1 MLIISI
7 ATATTKNTRR
17 FLLQHSHKL
26 SMFFIIIIIIIII
39 IITIN
44 VISRRIYQL
53 ILLNLNNHLMFDF
66 IVLMHKSPYYD
77 KK

>member
-26 SMFFIIIIIIIII
+26 SMFFIIIIIII
-39 IITIN
+39 TIN

-53 ILLNLNNHLMFDF
+53 ILLNLNNHLMFGF

>member
-26 SMFFIIIIIIIII
+26 SMFFIIIIII
-39 IITIN
+39 TNN

-53 ILLNLNNHLMFDF
+53 ILLNLNNHLMFGF

>member
-26 SMFFIIIIIIIII
+26 SMFFIIIIIII

>member
-26 SMFFIIIIIIIII
+26 SMFFIIIIII
-39 IITIN
+39 TIN

-53 ILLNLNNHLMFDF
+53 ILLNLNNHLMFGF